1 MAGPFPGDM
10 DMENFYSYLNID
22 ELVTKTVAFAP
33 RLVVAVF
40 IMLVFWI
47 AYRIISRPL
56 RLALARTGLHDKLVE
71 LLVGSVFHYSMIA
84 FALVMSLSQL
94 GVNVGAAVAGL
105 GVAGIAVGLAAQDTL
120 SNTIAGF
127 TVFWDKPFVVG
138 DYITVAGEYGCV
150 TDITLRSTRI
160 RTPRNS
166 YVVIPNKRIIDEVL
180 DNDSKHGELRIDLS
194 IGIAYKE
201 DTYAAREALLQA
213 MEKIEGIMK
222 DPAPTVVVEGCGSSS
237 VDLSLR
243 IWIENA
249 DQRQTVFFEAMEA
262 GKRAL
267 DDAGIQIPFPHL
279 QLFWDDIEPR
289 VVEKLGMLRP
299 GKPAA

>member
-1 MAGPFPGDM
+1 
-10 DMENFYSYLNID
+10 MENFLHYLNID
-22 ELVTKTVAFAP
+22 ELITKTVVYTP
-33 RLVVAVF
+33 RVLVALF

-47 AYRIISRPL
+47 AYRLAMRPM
-56 RLALARTGLHDKLVE
+56 RLALSRTGMHEKLVE
-71 LLVGSVFHYSMIA
+71 LLVHSVFRYTMIA
-84 FALVMSLSQL
+84 FALVMGLSQL

-105 GVAGIAVGLAAQDTL
+105 GVAGIAIGLAAQDTL

-180 DNDSKHGELRIDLS
+180 NNDSKHGELRLDLP

-201 DTYAAREALLQA
+201 DTYAAREALLKA
-213 MEKIEGIMK
+213 MGKIEGIMK
-222 DPAPTVVVEGCGSSS
+222 KPAPNVVVEGCGSSS
-237 VDLSLR
+237 VDLNLR
-243 IWIENA
+243 IWVENA
-249 DQRQTVFFEAMEA
+249 ADRQTVYFEAMEEA
-262 GKRAL
+262 KRAL
-267 DDAGIQIPFPHL
+267 DAAGIQIPFPHL
-279 QLFWDDIEPR
+279 QLFWDDIQPR
-289 VVEKLGMLRP
+289 VVEKLGLLRS
-299 GKPAA
+299 GNPAA

>member
-1 MAGPFPGDM
+1 
-10 DMENFYSYLNID
+10 MENFYNYLNLDDLITQ
-22 ELVTKTVAFAP
+22 VIVYTP
-33 RLVVAVF
+33 RIVVALF

-47 AYRIISRPL
+47 AYRAILKPL
-56 RLALARTGLHDKLVE
+56 KLALSRTGIHEKLVD
-71 LLVGSVFHYSMIA
+71 LLVHSVFRYSMIA
-84 FALVMSLSQL
+84 FGLVMSLSQL

-105 GVAGIAVGLAAQDTL
+105 GVVGIAVGLAAQDTL

-150 TDITLRSTRI
+150 ADITLRSTRI

-180 DNDSKHGELRIDLS
+180 NNDSKQGELRLDLS

-201 DTYAAREALLQA
+201 DTYKARETLLQA
-213 MEKIEGIMK
+213 MGKINGVMK
-222 DPAPTVVVEGCGSSS
+222 DPAPTVVVEGCGASS
-237 VDLSLR
+237 VDLIVR
-243 IWIENA
+243 IWIEDA
-249 DQRQTVFFEAMEA
+249 SQRQSVYFEAMEA
-262 GKRAL
+262 AKRAL
-267 DDAGIQIPFPHL
+267 DAANIQIPFPHL
-279 QLFWDDIEPR
+279 QLFWDDVEPR
-289 VVEKLGMLRP
+289 VVEKLSMIRP

>member
-1 MAGPFPGDM
+1 
-10 DMENFYSYLNID
+10 MENFYNYLNLDDLITQ
-22 ELVTKTVAFAP
+22 VIVYTP
-33 RLVVAVF
+33 RIVVALF

-47 AYRIISRPL
+47 AYRAILKPL
-56 RLALARTGLHDKLVE
+56 KLALSRTGIHEKLVD
-71 LLVGSVFHYSMIA
+71 LLVHSVFRYSMIA
-84 FALVMSLSQL
+84 FGLVMSLSQL

-105 GVAGIAVGLAAQDTL
+105 GVVGIAVGLAAQDTL

-150 TDITLRSTRI
+150 ADITLRSTRI

-180 DNDSKHGELRIDLS
+180 NNDSKQGELRLDLS

-201 DTYAAREALLQA
+201 DTYKARETLLQA
-213 MEKIEGIMK
+213 MGKINGVMK
-222 DPAPTVVVEGCGSSS
+222 DPAPTIVVEGCGASS
-237 VDLSLR
+237 VDLIVR
-243 IWIENA
+243 IWIEDA
-249 DQRQTVFFEAMEA
+249 SQRQSVYFEAMEA
-262 GKRAL
+262 AKRAL
-267 DDAGIQIPFPHL
+267 DAANIQIPFPHL
-279 QLFWDDIEPR
+279 QLFWDDVEPR
-289 VVEKLGMLRP
+289 VVEKLSMIRP

>member
-1 MAGPFPGDM
+1 M
-10 DMENFYSYLNID
+10 DNFYKYLNLDDLTTTLI
-22 ELVTKTVAFAP
+22 VYAP
-33 RLVVAVF
+33 RVVVAMF

-47 AYRIISRPL
+47 AYRAILKPL
-56 RLALARTGLHDKLVE
+56 QLALSRTGLHEKLVD
-71 LLVGSVFHYSMIA
+71 LLVHSVFRYSMIA
-84 FALVMSLSQL
+84 FGLVMSLSQL

-105 GVAGIAVGLAAQDTL
+105 GVVGIAVGLAAQDTL

-150 TDITLRSTRI
+150 ADITLRSTRI

-180 DNDSKHGELRIDLS
+180 NNDSKQGELRLDLS

-201 DTYAAREALLQA
+201 DTYEARKALLEA
-213 MEKIEGIMK
+213 MGKLDGVMK

-237 VDLSLR
+237 VDLILR
-243 IWIENA
+243 VWIEDA
-249 DQRQTVFFEAMEA
+249 SQRQTVYFKAMEE

-267 DDAGIQIPFPHL
+267 DAAGIQIPFPHL

-289 VVEKLGMLRP
+289 VVEKLGMIRP